1 MVLGL
6 VSLKNVAV
14 SFAETVKSSAPIFT
28 VIMSRLI
35 LGEYTGECTPPSC
48 PPSRRP
54 TSPSLARQP
63 SHVAWHIHVS
73 ACVFASARGGCVDT
87 RRSEAQMKKGAI
99 SRSPGCHQSR
109 QEDGALC
116 PCEVGPGE
124 DSAAVGPPAV
134 SPLPPHGPANRT
146 DAHSSSLKDGQ
157 SVSSYVSHAS
167 PFFQPAL

>member
-35 LGEYTGECTPPSC
+35 LGEYTGERARLPARPPAALLPITG
-48 PPSRRP
+48 PP
-54 TSPSLARQP
+54 A
-63 SHVAWHIHVS
+63 V
-73 ACVFASARGGCVDT
+73 T
-87 RRSEAQMKKGAI
+87 RRLAHSRLCVCHRLCRVGLRGHTQVRGSDRKGLI

-109 QEDGALC
+109 QEDGAPC

-124 DSAAVGPPAV
+124 DGAAVGPALCHLSVPMALQIGL
-134 SPLPPHGPANRT
+134 LPPAPA
-146 DAHSSSLKDGQ
+146 
-157 SVSSYVSHAS
+157 
-167 PFFQPAL
+167 